1 MKSKQLNFFITPDD
15 KNNIESFFKDHD
27 CLFIRNNIKSAKI
40 DLDIS
45 FEKESI
51 FQFFL
56 SKENFKKEI
65 FFKQIEDKSYY
76 VDVIRSFVIEFDV
89 GGFYPYSNKEL
100 HRGRFYCVTSFYNN
114 GSVANKNGDFIKWIK
129 KIFKLF
135 PKEFLVK
142 KNEYMGYYFSPN
154 AIKWVE
160 ENNARLVEGGLKLV
174 ANPE

>member
-15 KNNIESFFKDHD
+15 KNNMESFFKYHD

-114 GSVANKNGDFIKWIK
+114 GSVANKDGDFIKWIK

-142 KNEYMGYYFSPN
+142 KNEYMVIIF
-154 AIKWVE
+154 
-160 ENNARLVEGGLKLV
+160 LLMQ
-174 ANPE
+174 

>member
-15 KNNIESFFKDHD
+15 KNNMESFFKDHD

-56 SKENFKKEI
+56 SKEEFKKKI
-65 FFKQIEDKSYY
+65 FFKQLEDRSYYY
-76 VDVIRSFVIEFDV
+76 VDAIRSFVIELDI

-114 GSVANKNGDFIKWIK
+114 GSVANKDGDFIKWIK

-142 KNEYMGYYFSPN
+142 KN
-154 AIKWVE
+154 K
-160 ENNARLVEGGLKLV
+160 
-174 ANPE
+174 